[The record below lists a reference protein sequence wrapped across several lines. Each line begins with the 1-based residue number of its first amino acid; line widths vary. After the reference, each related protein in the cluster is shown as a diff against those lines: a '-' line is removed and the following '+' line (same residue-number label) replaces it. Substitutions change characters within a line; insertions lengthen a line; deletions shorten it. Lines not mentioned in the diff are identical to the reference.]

1 MRSQAAGDER
11 AKLFRGGISMLV
23 IGAIL
28 WPLRENW
35 RSQPRDGFPLSYYPM
50 FTARRGR
57 RVAVTYIRGVDAAGG
72 EHLLPYLCVGNGGLN
87 QVRRQINRR
96 IREGQASEVCR
107 CAAIWL
113 ASPAGGSV
121 PPVVRVE
128 LVTGRFRLADYYAG
142 RLTPIDC
149 QVVASLPIGTALPIA
164 VVTPTLPA
172 LASDGMGAVVVTPG
186 LEWVV

>member
-1 MRSQAAGDER
+1 MRDQTAGEER
-11 AKLFRGGISMLV
+11 AKLLRGGISMLV
-23 IGAIL
+23 LGAIL
-28 WPLRENW
+28 WPPRENW
-35 RSQPRDGFPLSYYPM
+35 RSRPRDGFPLSYCPM

-149 QVVASLPIGTALPIA
+149 QVVTSLPIGTALPITA
-164 VVTPTLPA
+164 VTPTLPPW
-172 LASDGMGAVVVTPG
+172 LRMGWGP
-186 LEWVV
+186 WS